1 MDRSSWGRHPCRWRG
16 ADWLTRAVSAL
27 VGLVLLALTSGCGS
41 SSRALNSASP
51 EVKDLVAQIAASDVP
66 ASYRFTYTAIGPLFM
81 GCLSGVE
88 DIDGAVDAE
97 RRAMVVSSRQRAGK
111 VYSLDGELL
120 IERELLGLPDRG
132 HPYVRIP
139 VDATTDAETL
149 SRIDRALG
157 TSLSAMI
164 AGGAWPT
171 HPNDLVESALSIASS
186 ITSIEPDGRSL
197 PGIRIVLDSAGYL
210 EQFDETI
217 SLERAVPPII
227 DVYVAAE
234 GTVQRLVVRL
244 PDSANPTTPS
254 DHSDGY
260 AVDYRYGEE
269 VEVVAPGAD
278 EIADMQ
284 ATELPRESTPIPC
297 VLEQ

>member
-149 SRIDRALG
+149 NRIDGALG
-157 TSLSAMI
+157 TSLSATI

-171 HPNDLVESALSIASS
+171 HPNDLVESTLSIASS
-186 ITSIEPDGRSL
+186 ITAIAPDGQSL
-197 PGIRIVLDSAGYL
+197 PGIRIVLDPAGYL
-210 EQFDETI
+210 EQFEETAT
-217 SLERAVPPII
+217 LERDVPPII

-234 GTVQRLVVRL
+234 GTVQRLVVRR
-244 PDSANPTTPS
+244 PDSANTTTPT

-260 AVDYRYGEE
+260 AIDFRYDEG
-269 VEVVAPGAD
+269 VEVVAPEAD
-278 EIADMQ
+278 EIVDMA
-284 ATELPRESTPIPC
+284 ATELPLEPTAMPC
-297 VLEQ
+297 VVEQ